1 MLSSKQ
7 AMKTALFV
15 LTGTITLWAQ
25 VGGPLPGQYPPGGYP
40 GPGGYP
46 PGTYPGGQ
54 YPPGTGGPG
63 IPTPRRGK
71 KNDSSKQQ
79 DAPKYEISGIV
90 RKLDDKS
97 IDLASVDERFLTIQL
112 SDKTTKPDRLKAGDA
127 VRIEATQDNDGVY
140 HAVNVTVDPAVAK
153 KMPKYQ
159 PQVDDPAP
167 EQKQEQAAAAEPD
180 IPDRASTQVKPGGS
194 TYDDGDSGPPT
205 LRRGKPREVS
215 APPPFDPNKA
225 ATVAAAEPPEA
236 APARP
241 ERASIPVVNPKQEI
255 VEKARMAAAS
265 FLQSLPN
272 YVCHQVTTRYANTT
286 RATDW
291 QPIDLITTDLVYEEG
306 KESYRNLQINGKTSK
321 KPPEESGAWSTGEF
335 GTILMDLFSPVTDAE
350 FRFIKDSTIS
360 GSTSAVF
367 DFSVERPNSHW
378 RISVP
383 GQFVQPAYKGTVW
396 VDKKTFRVL
405 RIEMQA
411 RQMPQDFPEDTVESA
426 VDYQYI
432 ALGTAEQFLLPV
444 HAEVLSCIRGSN
456 QCQRNVIEFRNY
468 HKFSGESTIK
478 FNEQQ

>member
-1 MLSSKQ
+1 
-7 AMKTALFV
+7 MKTAV
-15 LTGTITLWAQ
+15 LILAGAAALWAQ
-25 VGGPLPGQYPPGGYP
+25 VGGPLPGQYP
-40 GPGGYP
+40 GGYP
-46 PGTYPGGQ
+46 PGTYPPGTYPGQ

-63 IPTPRRGK
+63 VPMPRRSK

-79 DAPKYEISGIV
+79 DAPKYELAGVI
-90 RKLDDKS
+90 RKLEDKS
-97 IDLASVDERFLTIQL
+97 IDLASVDERFITIQFTE
-112 SDKTTKPDRLKAGDA
+112 KTAKPDTLKAGDP
-127 VRIEATQDNDGVY
+127 VRVEATQDSDGVY
-140 HAVNVTVDPAVAK
+140 HAVSITVEPAVAK
-153 KMPKYQ
+153 RMPKEQ
-159 PQVDDPAP
+159 PQLAEDAPAP
-167 EQKQEQAAAAEPD
+167 APKPDPSAAPEPEAPERAA
-180 IPDRASTQVKPGGS
+180 TQIAPRGPAN
-194 TYDDGDSGPPT
+194 DDGDSGPPT
-205 LRRGKPREVS
+205 LRRGKPRQVTT
-215 APPPFDPNKA
+215 PPPFDPDKV
-225 ATVAAAEPPEA
+225 TRVAAVEPPEA
-236 APARP
+236 APARA
-241 ERASIPVVNPKQEI
+241 ERPSIPVVNPKQEI
-255 VEKARMAAAS
+255 VEKARAAAAS

-291 QPIDLITTDLVYEEG
+291 QPIDLITTDLVYEDG

-335 GTILMDLFSPVTDAE
+335 GTVLEDLFSPATEAD
-350 FRFIKDSTIS
+350 FRFIKDSSLS
-360 GSTSAVF
+360 GLSSAVF
-367 DFSVERPNSHW
+367 DFSVERSNSHW

-383 GQFVQPAYKGTVW
+383 GQFVQPAYKGTIW

-426 VDYQYI
+426 VDYQYLT
-432 ALGTAEQFLLPV
+432 LGTAEQFLLPV